1 MAIQRRLT
9 TDADFEEAMARQLG
23 IRVFRDDQIVDSGGV
38 IIRFDDSTII
48 LQSGVGDLSYHP
60 RALCEFFELKRR

>member
-9 TDADFEEAMARQLG
+9 TDADFEEAMTRQLG

-38 IIRFDDSTII
+38 IIRFDENTII
-48 LQSGVGDLSYHP
+48 IQSGVGDFAYHP
-60 RALCEFFELKRR
+60 RALCEFFELKKR